1 MNLLYTAKRYE
12 FAKKMTERHPESN
25 GLNRQKIELKNHINS
40 LEDEIRANHPDL
52 IDNLKSIINVSLAK
66 YIIIWSRGDSVYPDI
81 IDAFSAQEAVDKI
94 RETHVN
100 SKIISV
106 GKITEEI
113 WK

>member
-1 MNLLYTAKRYE
+1 MENFNFVVR
-12 FAKKMTERHPESN
+12 
-25 GLNRQKIELKNHINS
+25 
-40 LEDEIRANHPDL
+40 D
-52 IDNLKSIINVSLAK
+52 DNI
-66 YIIIWSRGDSVYPDI
+66 YPDI